1 MPVEAM
7 MKILWAIA
15 ACAFLS
21 VPTQQ
26 SFAATEAQRNCVG
39 APDAGTRMAACTDL
53 IAKTERGQL
62 THDKAQNLF
71 VYYDSRGFVLATQ
84 QEWQKALSD
93 FDRAIWLGQQI
104 NIRDL
109 YMVYNSRAQAH
120 EKLGDPDSALADVT
134 ESIRLNPT
142 FTFALITRGQFLT
155 EKGEYVKALADIDAA
170 LRIDPSLQEAY
181 VSRGIAHADLN
192 QCQEAIKDFTAAI
205 SRNAGGQRDG
215 IGYTLRGDCWR
226 QLGDMSRA
234 LTDLNMAVE
243 IQPVNPAGFVRRG
256 DLFRY
261 TGNFDAAIKDYQK
274 VLGWM
279 PDYLPAITGLGL
291 TYERM
296 RDLSRARER
305 FRQAAGSTSVMRF
318 TDISKEAFETA
329 QARLLALN
337 SSQPEPK
344 IPAPPL
350 QSAHSDS
357 IPTPP
362 ISAAVV
368 PTPQAVSTHL
378 KKVALVIAN
387 AAYRYTVP
395 LKNPRNDGELVAQS
409 LRNIGFAKVTVIDD
423 GTRDTVINALHT
435 FAADASDSDLAMIY
449 YSGHGAEALGVN
461 YLIPVDAKLNG
472 DQAIGQETVPVTLAL
487 NALNSAKKLKLIV
500 LDACRN
506 YPDMIRKAVQKEEAT
521 ANASAQLEQSP
532 SARGFE
538 RGFARV
544 SIQSGTLMVYAA
556 KDGQVAL
563 DGEGDDSPF
572 ATALVQRIATPGVE
586 INKIFR
592 LVRDDVMEATAGR
605 QEPYTYGSTSGK
617 EDYYFVEK

>member
-1 MPVEAM
+1 VHRLDHENGAWPADARQGAE
-7 MKILWAIA
+7 
-15 ACAFLS
+15 
-21 VPTQQ
+21 
-26 SFAATEAQRNCVG
+26 SFCLLR
-39 APDAGTRMAACTDL
+39 L
-53 IAKTERGQL
+53 
-62 THDKAQNLF
+62 
-71 VYYDSRGFVLATQ
+71 Q

-104 NIRDL
+104 NISDL
-109 YMVYNSRAQAH
+109 YKVYNSRAQAH
-120 EKLGDPDSALADVT
+120 EKLGDPESALADVN

-142 FTFALITRGQFLT
+142 FTFALLTRGQFLT

-181 VSRGIAHADLN
+181 ITRGIVHAYLS
-192 QCQEAIKDFTAAI
+192 QCPQAINDFTAAI
-205 SRNAGGQRDG
+205 TRNAGGERDG
-215 IGYTLRGDCWR
+215 VGYTLRGDCWR

-234 LTDLNMAVE
+234 LTDLNRGVE
-243 IQPVNPAGFVRRG
+243 IQSVNPAGFTRRG
-256 DLFRY
+256 DLYRY

-279 PDYLPAITGLGL
+279 PDYLPAMVGLGL

-296 RDLSRARER
+296 GDLPRARAQ
-305 FRQAAGSTSVMRF
+305 FQQAAGSTSVMRF

-337 SSQPEPK
+337 SSQAEPK
-344 IPAPPL
+344 IPALSP
-350 QSAHSDS
+350 QSTQSDT
-357 IPTPP
+357 IPTPHVSP
-362 ISAAVV
+362 AVV
-368 PTPQAVSTHL
+368 PNPQTASANL

-387 AAYRYTVP
+387 SAYRHVGA
-395 LKNPRNDGELVAQS
+395 LKNPKNDGDLVAQS

-423 GTRDTVINALHT
+423 GTRDTVINALQS
-435 FAADASDSDLAMIY
+435 FAADASDADLAMIY

-461 YLIPVDAKLNG
+461 YLIPIDANLDG
-472 DQAIGQETVPVTLAL
+472 DQAIGKETVPITLAL

-506 YPDMIRKAVQKEEAT
+506 YPDSIRKAVLKEEAT
-521 ANASAQLEQSP
+521 ASAGAQSEQSP

-538 RGFARV
+538 RGFATV
-544 SIQSGTLMVYAA
+544 NIQSGTLMVYAA

-563 DGEGDDSPF
+563 DGEGDNSPF
-572 ATALVQRIATPGVE
+572 ASALVQRIATPGVE

-605 QEPYTYGSTSGK
+605 QEPYTYGSVSGK
-617 EDYYFVEK
+617 EDYYFVNK